1 MVAIAVFLTGCAQ
14 LPRSGA
20 IGVGPNVQIESTD
33 DYLYYSPSLPSPG
46 DSQQQIVTGFLS
58 AGNGPQNDYEVAR
71 SYLANNFKSEWSAS
85 DEVLVQQ
92 GATVF
97 DLIDESNARVEL
109 QVSATIDANGIDNL
123 APFSFFNVVSE
134 DPPHIMFSTVR
145 TGNKNKDTLNNILA
159 NQQFVVNLV
168 TEDVVEQMNT
178 TSQPVAADVN
188 EFELANVTPIESIYI
203 KPKRVKESLVQF
215 ECEMVH
221 HYFIEKHQNG
231 GACIIIGKII
241 TMHIDDSILM
251 ENHKIDLEKYKPVAR
266 LAGSNYSKLGEIFSI
281 KR

>member
-1 MVAIAVFLTGCAQ
+1 MQFDIQNTESSALYKLLTGTVI
-14 LPRSGA
+14 PRPIA
-20 IGVGPNVQIESTD
+20 WV
-33 DYLYYSPSLPSPG
+33 
-46 DSQQQIVTGFLS
+46 
-58 AGNGPQNDYEVAR
+58 
-71 SYLANNFKSEWSAS
+71 
-85 DEVLVQQ
+85 
-92 GATVF
+92 ATV
-97 DLIDESNARVEL
+97 DE
-109 QVSATIDANGIDNL
+109 NGIDNL

-159 NQQFVVNLV
+159 NLQFVVNLV

-188 EFELANVTPIESIYI
+188 EFELANVTPIDSIYI

-221 HYFIEKHQNG
+221 NYFIEKHQNG

-251 ENHKIDLEKYKPVAR
+251 ENHKINLEKYKPVAR

>member
-1 MVAIAVFLTGCAQ
+1 MQFDIQNTESSALYKLLTGTVI
-14 LPRSGA
+14 PRPIA
-20 IGVGPNVQIESTD
+20 WV
-33 DYLYYSPSLPSPG
+33 
-46 DSQQQIVTGFLS
+46 
-58 AGNGPQNDYEVAR
+58 
-71 SYLANNFKSEWSAS
+71 
-85 DEVLVQQ
+85 
-92 GATVF
+92 
-97 DLIDESNARVEL
+97 
-109 QVSATIDANGIDNL
+109 ATIDENGIDNL

-168 TEDVVEQMNT
+168 TEDVVDQMNT
-178 TSQPVAADVN
+178 TSQSVAADIN

-221 HYFIEKHQNG
+221 HSFIEKHQNG

>member
-1 MVAIAVFLTGCAQ
+1 MQFDIQNTESSALYKLLTGTVI
-14 LPRSGA
+14 PRPIA
-20 IGVGPNVQIESTD
+20 WV
-33 DYLYYSPSLPSPG
+33 
-46 DSQQQIVTGFLS
+46 
-58 AGNGPQNDYEVAR
+58 
-71 SYLANNFKSEWSAS
+71 
-85 DEVLVQQ
+85 
-92 GATVF
+92 
-97 DLIDESNARVEL
+97 
-109 QVSATIDANGIDNL
+109 ATIDENGIDNL

-168 TEDVVEQMNT
+168 TEDLVEQMNT
-178 TSQPVAADVN
+178 TSQPVAAEIN
-188 EFELANVTPIESIYI
+188 EFELANVTPIESFYI

-281 KR
+281 KRK